1 MIIKFRSEFIAKE
14 IKMPNTY
21 LTFMQANEAL
31 AKCMSGVKPEQ
42 YQAMSAA
49 DQGNV
54 CKSEAN
60 TVRDLLQ
67 NDSVSFRNLLNE
79 RIAAA
84 KAQQQ

>member
-1 MIIKFRSEFIAKE
+1 
-14 IKMPNTY
+14 MPNTY

-31 AKCMSGVKPEQ
+31 ANCMAGVKADQ

-49 DQGNV
+49 EQQTV
-54 CKSEAN
+54 CKSEASS
-60 TVRDLLQ
+60 VRDLLQ

-84 KAQQQ
+84 KAQQ